1 MKYSERLKNLWKA
14 TSVEE
19 SRYTPRAVQIDAE
32 KKIAVAT
39 DGHMLSIVDV
49 KDLLDPEEKTFLLPV
64 DALKA
69 ARLLYLEEKKKHPR
83 GRVSEMRPVKIQ
95 KTDDSVTVVVGSSKR
110 GQSFD
115 LMNGVY
121 PAWDKVIPDAKG
133 YETSITF
140 SIGLLCK
147 LAESMRGDFKME
159 DTVSLS
165 VKTKDHPVLVTVNGN
180 SPSYGILVPMRTK
193 HHAPKMF
200 WEPSPAPTTPPP
212 TRSSDA
218 QE

>member
-14 TSVEE
+14 TSVGK
-19 SRYTPRAVQIDAE
+19 SRYTLGAVQIDTE

-49 KDLLDPEEKTFLLPV
+49 ADLLDPGEKTFLLPV

-115 LMNGVY
+115 LMSGVY
-121 PAWDKVIPDAKG
+121 PSWDKVIPDSKG

-159 DTVSLS
+159 DAVSLS
-165 VKTKDHPVLVTVNGN
+165 VKAKDQTVIVTVNGN
-180 SPSYGILVPMRTK
+180 SPSYGLLMPMRTEC
-193 HHAPKMF
+193 HTPKMF
-200 WEPSPAPTTPPP
+200 WMERKTA
-212 TRSSDA
+212 
-218 QE
+218 